1 MLRILFRGHRFDR
14 NTEKFER
21 AIFNKPS
28 TSAGILKESSV
39 ESFISEDKKTQV

>member
-1 MLRILFRGHRFDR
+1 MFVLRILFCGHQFDC

-28 TSAGILKESSV
+28 TSTGILKESSV
-39 ESFISEDKKTQV
+39 ESFISKDKKT